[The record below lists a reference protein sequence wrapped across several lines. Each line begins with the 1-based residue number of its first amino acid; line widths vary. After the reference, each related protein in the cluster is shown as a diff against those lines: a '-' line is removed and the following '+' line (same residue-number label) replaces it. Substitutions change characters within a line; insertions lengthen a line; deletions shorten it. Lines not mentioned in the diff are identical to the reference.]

1 MPIAMT
7 RPVTKFIQLIAMG
20 LAFLVAIA
28 IAFSIAVAVSLFFT
42 PQAHASENVTTSE
55 IHGRNLFT
63 DEPTDVTP
71 GKKGTVLVFM
81 SIVCPCS
88 NSHVPVLK
96 KIAEDFKNFNFVVVH
111 SNSDEELDAAKSYFK
126 TANFAFP
133 VLQDQKTKLAD
144 EYKAYKTPHAFVI
157 SPIGKIL
164 YRGGV
169 SNSNDAP
176 SADKLYLRNALED
189 IEAGH
194 EVRVKEG
201 RTLGCV
207 ISRSES

>member
-1 MPIAMT
+1 M
-7 RPVTKFIQLIAMG
+7 AMG
-20 LAFLVAIA
+20 LAFLVSVAT
-28 IAFSIAVAVSLFFT
+28 AFSIAVAVGLFFMS
-42 PQAHASENVTTSE
+42 QAHASESGTASE
-55 IHGRNLFT
+55 IHGRNLLT
-63 DEPTDVTP
+63 DEPIDVRP
-71 GKKGTVLVFM
+71 GKKGTVVVFM

-88 NSHVPVLK
+88 NSHIPVLK
-96 KIAEDFKNFNFVVVH
+96 KIADDFKNFNFVVVH
-111 SNSDEELDAAKSYFK
+111 SNSDEEIGATKSYFK

-157 SPIGKIL
+157 SPDGKIL

-169 SNSNDAP
+169 TNSNDAP
-176 SADKLYLRNALED
+176 TADKLYLRNALED

-194 EVRVKEG
+194 EVRIKEG

-207 ISRSES
+207 ISRRES